1 MTGDGVND
9 GPALKA
15 ADVGIAMG
23 GDDGAELARK
33 TADIV
38 LVDNNLASMIEA
50 IRQGRSIYDNAIES
64 TQQMVDTLS
73 ACVRE
78 MRRGMELGESYDGQ
92 RLTAGEL
99 EELRALDA
107 ETLGGEPSRHDDAGA
122 RARSTAAQVAATSA

>member
-1 MTGDGVND
+1 MSIREAERVVLETTATRDKAEALLGALRRARDESSRQMQALGMTDK
-9 GPALKA
+9 L
-15 ADVGIAMG
+15 
-23 GDDGAELARK
+23 R
-33 TADIV
+33 
-38 LVDNNLASMIEA
+38 EA
-50 IRQGRSIYDNAIES
+50 TGRSIYDNAIES